1 MALYLRKKLD
11 NKAEIA
17 VWHVTETEEELM
29 NITSVPTD
37 ELEEI
42 MLFRSESQRRQK
54 LAVRALINE
63 VFEEKM
69 YLNHHDN
76 GKPYLENSVTNISI
90 THTENYVAII
100 ISDNDEL
107 GIDIESL
114 DRNFAAVEKRHFPRM
129 RSRILTTT
137 RRTSSS
143 PSIGVQRRQSSREC
157 HRTEWILRSR

>member
-17 VWHVTETEEELM
+17 VWQVTETEEELM
-29 NITSVPTD
+29 SITSVPTD

-42 MLFRSESQRRQK
+42 SLFRNESHRRQK

-76 GKPYLENSVTNISI
+76 GKPYLENCVTNISI
-90 THTENYVAII
+90 
-100 ISDNDEL
+100 
-107 GIDIESL
+107 
-114 DRNFAAVEKRHFPRM
+114 
-129 RSRILTTT
+129 
-137 RRTSSS
+137 
-143 PSIGVQRRQSSREC
+143 
-157 HRTEWILRSR
+157 